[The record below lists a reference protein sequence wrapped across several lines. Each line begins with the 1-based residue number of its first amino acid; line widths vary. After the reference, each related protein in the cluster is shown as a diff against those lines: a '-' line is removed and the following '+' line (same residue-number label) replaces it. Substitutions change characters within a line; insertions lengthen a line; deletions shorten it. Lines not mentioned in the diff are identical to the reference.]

1 MLACPDA
8 GRDIGR
14 SLSPRSSVGNEAG
27 YHFLCFWA
35 FAFGF
40 GVGMG
45 VATAFGFA
53 GAESVDGS

>member
-1 MLACPDA
+1 
-8 GRDIGR
+8 
-14 SLSPRSSVGNEAG
+14 VGNEAG